1 MILKAQKK
9 VFFTYGTKQ
18 FSLQKKHLL
27 NLAQKIDAFDLCIGF
42 DFSDIDNE
50 FKNKNMNLF
59 KYKKGAG
66 FWIWKLYFL
75 KKLLTELST
84 NDILVYSDSGSSIN
98 TLGRNRLLE
107 YFEIMNNSESGNL
120 RFQLSHCLEKNWTN
134 KELFSYLNLKPESQ
148 YGNTGQLISGH
159 MMFKKNDTTLKIINE
174 FENLIKTDHLLIT
187 DEYTNNSQVDGFM
200 AHRHDQ
206 SILSLLSK
214 IYGTEILKDE
224 TALNDPFSEEEIQVH
239 PFRAVQV
246 KKYTF
251 YQKVKFYLNFNKNI
265 NRSLS
270 FKRKEFWFQKDSIL
284 KIIYQKLKF

>member
-9 VFFTYGTKQ
+9 VFFTFGTKQ

-27 NLAQKIDAFDLCIGF
+27 NLAQKIDAFDQCIGF
-42 DFSDIDNE
+42 DINDIDNE
-50 FKNKNMNLF
+50 FKSKNMNLF

-66 FWIWKLYFL
+66 YWIWKLYFL
-75 KKLLTELST
+75 KKILTELNT

-98 TLGRNRLLE
+98 ILGRKRLLE
-107 YFEIMNNSESGNL
+107 YFEIMNDSESGNL
-120 RFQLSHCLEKNWTN
+120 RFQLSHCLEKYWTN

-148 YGNTGQLISGH
+148 YGNTGQLIGGH

-187 DEYTNNSQVDGFM
+187 DEYTNKSQVEGFM

-214 IYGTEILKDE
+214 IYGSEILRDE
-224 TALNDPFSEEEIQVH
+224 TALNDPFSEEEIQIH

-246 KKYTF
+246 KKYTS

-270 FKRKEFWFQKDSIL
+270 FNRKEFWFQKDSIL
-284 KIIYQKLKF
+284 KTAYQKLKF